1 MGRAAHLRLSRVSS
15 SFLPLTACLLCVTGC
30 NNTCVSVTLNSPA
43 GSTVTVK
50 TSNPPPSCTL
60 STANGIVRME
70 IGAASGPASAPGA
83 TGPYVAHLFVTLA
96 GVDAHSSALAGDDAP
111 GWQPLAAE
119 LQAHP
124 IQVDLLADARANRS
138 NTPLPDAVLPT
149 GAYRQIRLRLGSLPT
164 AESSLETNHCPG
176 GESHCAV
183 MSDGRILPLAF
194 PPSTP
199 HLRILF
205 PAIPGRELYVPPDGV
220 VVLAIELDQDRSWVW
235 LSGHS
240 LLFNPVFRLDVQ
252 QPASLSDD

>member
-1 MGRAAHLRLSRVSS
+1 
-15 SFLPLTACLLCVTGC
+15 
-30 NNTCVSVTLNSPA
+30 
-43 GSTVTVK
+43 
-50 TSNPPPSCTL
+50 
-60 STANGIVRME
+60 ME
-70 IGAASGPASAPGA
+70 IGAASGAASATGA

-96 GVDAHSSALAGDDAP
+96 GVDAHSSALVGDDAP

-138 NTPLPDAVLPT
+138 NAPLPDAVLPT
-149 GAYRQIRLRLGSLPT
+149 GAYRQIRLRLASPPT
-164 AESSLETNHCPG
+164 AESALETNHCEG

-194 PPSTP
+194 PPSRP
-199 HLRILF
+199 DLRIMF
-205 PAIPGRELYVPPDGV
+205 PAIPGRELFVPPDGV

-235 LSGHS
+235 PSGHS

-252 QPASLSDD
+252 QPTSLSDD

>member
-1 MGRAAHLRLSRVSS
+1 MGPAPYLRLSRVSS
-15 SFLPLTACLLCVTGC
+15 SFLSLTACLLCAAGC
-30 NNTCVSVTLNSPA
+30 NNTCVSGTLNSPG
-43 GSTVTVK
+43 GSTITVK
-50 TSNPPPSCTL
+50 SSSPPPSCTL

-70 IGAASGPASAPGA
+70 IGAASGAASAPGA
-83 TGPYVAHLFVTLA
+83 TRPYVAHLFVTLA

-111 GWQPLAAE
+111 GWQPLAPE

-138 NTPLPDAVLPT
+138 NAPLPDAVLPT
-149 GAYRQIRLRLGSLPT
+149 GAYRQIRLRLASLPT
-164 AESSLETNHCPG
+164 AESALETNHCPG

-183 MSDGRILPLAF
+183 MSDGQILPLAF
-194 PPSTP
+194 PPSRP
-199 HLRILF
+199 DLRLMF
-205 PAIPGRELYVPPDGV
+205 PPTPGRELYVPPDGV

-235 LSGHS
+235 PSGHS